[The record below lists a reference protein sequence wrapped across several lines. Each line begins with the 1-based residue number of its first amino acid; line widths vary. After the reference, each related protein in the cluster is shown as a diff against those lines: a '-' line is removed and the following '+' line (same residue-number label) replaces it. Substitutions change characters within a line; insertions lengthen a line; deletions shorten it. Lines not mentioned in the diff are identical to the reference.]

1 MHLLH
6 LIAMV
11 PGAEVVESAWGS
23 IIEVGAIGGVLVIIL
38 GAFLAMVNKQGTRGE
53 KRFDRFEERFDQLRE
68 DEEKKAERVNGI
80 LKDKDD
86 RYDTMN
92 TDWAEKLE
100 KANEKS
106 NKIAIDAVKGLTLT
120 SERQTQLMGL
130 VEDMLKLLR
139 KNGHDK
145 SSDA

>member
-1 MHLLH
+1 MILLS
-6 LIAMV
+6 A
-11 PGAEVVESAWGS
+11 AEVVTGAWTAIAEWGV
-23 IIEVGAIGGVLVIIL
+23 VGCILVVIL
-38 GAFLAMVNKQGTRGE
+38 AAFLAMVNKQGTRGE

-86 RYDTMN
+86 RYDKMN
-92 TDWAEKLE
+92 KDWAEKLE